1 MMYEIYAM
9 EDVQDLMHTRIHR
22 AVWHNE
28 TARDLYLGGAH
39 LVEPLTRCPDTLF
52 RLTSNSPG
60 KYQNST

>member
-9 EDVQDLMHTRIHR
+9 EDVQGFIHTRIHR
-22 AVWHNE
+22 AVWRNE

-39 LVEPLTRCPDTLF
+39 LVEPLTSCPDMLF
-52 RLTSNSPG
+52 CFTSNSPG